1 MTTFGGYLSTADD
14 EVFLVFGQSATYN
27 DPDGGDATSI
37 TVVLGDIS
45 AETETD
51 DVGRR
56 AYFSTE
62 CLITLTDIATP
73 DNAIS
78 GTITV
83 GSDTWN
89 IAKVLE
95 EDENAANYEIWR
107 DDDNRRHSE
116 QQYRRTV

>member
-1 MTTFGGYLSTADD
+1 MTNFGGYLTTAD
-14 EVFLVFGQSATYN
+14 ESIFATFGQTATYN
-27 DPDGGDATSI
+27 DPDGGAVESI

-56 AYFSTE
+56 AYFSAE
-62 CLITLTDIATP
+62 CLISLSDIATP
-73 DNAIS
+73 DDAIS
-78 GTITV
+78 GTLTV
-83 GSDTWN
+83 NSDTWN

-95 EDENAANYEIWR
+95 EDENSANYEIWR
-107 DDDNRRHSE
+107 DAENRRHSE